1 MNNSFIF
8 DFEFKSNGK
17 HHVTLYKNRI
27 EIEHHGAM
35 NKLVKGTSGK
45 VIIYLSKLSAI
56 EIKTQ
61 GLTTGYIEFMV
72 SGMSHTRETMDKI
85 NQYIIIRRRTET
97 TVQTAKT
104 LVRFINA
111 MM

>member
-45 VIIYLSKLSAI
+45 IIIYLSKLSAI

-85 NQYIIIRRRTET
+85 KQDNVIEFSNDKD
-97 TVQTAKT
+97 VQMAKR
-104 LVRFINA
+104 LVELINE